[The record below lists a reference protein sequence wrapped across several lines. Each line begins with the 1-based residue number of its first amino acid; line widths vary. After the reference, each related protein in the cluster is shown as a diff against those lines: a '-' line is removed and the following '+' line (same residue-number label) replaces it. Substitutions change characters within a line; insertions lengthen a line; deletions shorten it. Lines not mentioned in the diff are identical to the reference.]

1 MRVLILTSGSGKI
14 LNLILK
20 GNSALK
26 EKIFIYG
33 DFKKS
38 CAEIAKRKKIPILGH
53 FKKTFS
59 SKKLL
64 TICIENK
71 IDYIISYSFIHKIDG
86 VILKTYSGC
95 IFNSHH
101 SILPAF
107 RGKYFKNEPKSKF
120 PSKKIFERCADFGV
134 NITGN
139 TIHIVDKYLD
149 NGQPILQS
157 LLVFNNSTHFS
168 KVRHSLF
175 IQEAECLK
183 QFIIWLVQ
191 RRLVLKKP
199 KY

>member
-101 SILPAF
+101 SIYLHL
-107 RGKYFKNEPKSKF
+107 
-120 PSKKIFERCADFGV
+120 GV
-134 NITGN
+134 NISKMSQN
-139 TIHIVDKYLD
+139 LNFLQKNFRALCRFWCKYYRKY
-149 NGQPILQS
+149 
-157 LLVFNNSTHFS
+157 NSY
-168 KVRHSLF
+168 
-175 IQEAECLK
+175 C
-183 QFIIWLVQ
+183 
-191 RRLVLKKP
+191 
-199 KY
+199 